1 MKHQKAVL
9 AGVILSVL
17 GAGSAFAGTLGV
29 STLPELPIA
38 SIPLRLPSAIPAAP
52 IRLPAVVPA
61 MRLQLNPVVA
71 LEHLRRQVAD
81 KAAVAPALSRFFDN
95 VAGIPLP
102 SPGVV
107 SRL

>member
-29 STLPELPIA
+29 SALPELTVA
-38 SIPLRLPSAIPAAP
+38 SIPVRLPSAIPAAP
-52 IRLPAVVPA
+52 LRLPAAVSA
-61 MRLQLNPVVA
+61 MRVQLNPVVA
-71 LEHLRRQVAD
+71 LRHLRRQVAD

-95 VAGIPLP
+95 VAEIPVP
-102 SPGVV
+102 SPIVV
-107 SRL
+107 GRL